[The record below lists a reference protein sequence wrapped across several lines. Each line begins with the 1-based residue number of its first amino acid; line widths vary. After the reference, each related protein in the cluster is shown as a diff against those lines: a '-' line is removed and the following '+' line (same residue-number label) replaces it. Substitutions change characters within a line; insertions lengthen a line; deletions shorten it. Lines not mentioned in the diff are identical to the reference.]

1 MTSPDPRALIDE
13 LTADLEPAD
22 AAALAVELMRM
33 IDFGL
38 LEVDGDP
45 GDDGALRIGIAED
58 LDDESDSLVA

>member
-22 AAALAVELMRM
+22 AAALTVELMRM

-38 LEVDGDP
+38 LQVDDRA
-45 GDDGALRIGIAED
+45 GDDGAVRIGIAED
-58 LDDESDSLVA
+58 LDDEADALVA